1 MMNRRTDIEFQM
13 GCLTLGHYEART
25 IFESLDQ
32 AWSLLRIFPK
42 EMLNRIP
49 QKLLA
54 EFYQRDRAGRARHG
68 SRDDGAQAEY
78 EGDDD

>member
-1 MMNRRTDIEFQM
+1 MNFVTYV
-13 GCLTLGHYEART
+13 GNYESRSV
-25 IFESLDQ
+25 FESLDQ

-54 EFYQRDRAGRARHG
+54 EFYQRDRKGRGRHG
-68 SRDDGAQAEY
+68 SRDDGEAPAPEED
-78 EGDDD
+78 EGDDDN

>member
-1 MMNRRTDIEFQM
+1 M
-13 GCLTLGHYEART
+13 
-25 IFESLDQ
+25 FESLDQ

-54 EFYQRDRAGRARHG
+54 EFYQRDRKGRGRHG
-68 SRDDGAQAEY
+68 SRDDGASAPNED
-78 EGDDD
+78 EADDDN

>member
-1 MMNRRTDIEFQM
+1 M
-13 GCLTLGHYEART
+13 
-25 IFESLDQ
+25 FESLDQ

-54 EFYQRDRAGRARHG
+54 EFYQRDRKGRRHG
-68 SRDDGAQAEY
+68 SRDEGETAPAVDED
-78 EGDDD
+78 EGDDDN